1 MQRYWVQS
9 MRRSADSARRMLA
22 KQVAVA
28 PFLPWDLRRK
38 AIASHMKTASAQHLE
53 ARYAAIDY
61 CMAVERPPQRQ
72 GQLGPIWQFWAQG
85 VEKAPPLVQTCLR
98 SVEMNAC
105 GRKRIVLTTDT
116 VGDYLDL
123 PGRVMDRIPFW
134 GWTKF
139 SNLLRLMLLAR
150 HGGTWIDAT
159 VLIDRAIPTW
169 IEERDFFVFR
179 WPYDPRILAT
189 WFMHARSETPLV
201 VAINA
206 AYQDY
211 WLRAEKPGDY
221 FMFHYLFE
229 AVVLSQLRL
238 SKLWKDVPFH
248 SAATPHELQALLG
261 HPFEYDLYRSILDRS
276 WIQKLTH
283 KFETTMPSSAPTFI
297 SRLSEGLPLA
307 PPHLE
312 G

>member
-1 MQRYWVQS
+1 MQDYLVQG
-9 MRRSADSARRMLA
+9 MRSSANRTRLLLA
-22 KQVAVA
+22 KRVAVA
-28 PFLPWDLRRK
+28 RFLPWSLRRY
-38 AIASHMKTASAQHLE
+38 AIALHMRANSAHHLA

-61 CMAVERPPQRQ
+61 CKAVEMPALRQ

-85 VEKAPPLVQTCLR
+85 VEKAPPIVQTCLR
-98 SVEMNAC
+98 SVELNAC
-105 GRKRIVLTTDT
+105 GRKRIVLTIDT
-116 VGDYLDL
+116 VGDYLDI

-139 SNLLRLMLLAR
+139 SNLVRLMLLER

-159 VLIDRAIPTW
+159 VLIDRAIPRW

-189 WFMHARSETPLV
+189 WFMHARSETPLT
-201 VAINA
+201 VAMNA

-221 FMFHYLFE
+221 FMLHYLFE
-229 AVVLSQLRL
+229 AVVLAQHRL
-238 SKLWKDVPFH
+238 SELWKDVPFH
-248 SAATPHELQALLG
+248 SAATPHQLQALLG

-276 WIQKLTH
+276 WIQKLTY
-283 KFETTMPSSAPTFI
+283 KFETTMLSSGPTFI
-297 SRLSEGLPLA
+297 SRLSEGLPPA
-307 PPHLE
+307 PHSVE